1 MKYSLASLDYVVTD
15 VSVPLQKIFILK
27 TEPYYATLSKN
38 QNMKLR
44 IYQN

>member
-1 MKYSLASLDYVVTD
+1 MPYDRCFSLTSEDIYTEKSETYS
-15 VSVPLQKIFILK
+15 
-27 TEPYYATLSKN
+27 ATLSKN